1 MRRLTAALAATLLA
15 LTVVGCQP
23 ANRQLQEDDP
33 GWNCH
38 IDGNRICGP
47 SHERI
52 RLVSAECG
60 FGDYD
65 ETTESGEDCDE

>member
-38 IDGNRICGP
+38 IDGNRICGTEKVMLT
-47 SHERI
+47 SYDE
-52 RLVSAECG
+52 SDFTEC
-60 FGDYD
+60 DYD
-65 ETTESGEDCDE
+65 TSDTSTDC